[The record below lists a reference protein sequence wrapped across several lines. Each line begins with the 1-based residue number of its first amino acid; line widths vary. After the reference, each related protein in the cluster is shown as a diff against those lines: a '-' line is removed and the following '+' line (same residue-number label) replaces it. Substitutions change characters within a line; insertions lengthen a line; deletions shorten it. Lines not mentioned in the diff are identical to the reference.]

1 MDYMRKCVTMLT
13 AFSLAVSMLTAV
25 PAGATVLTSQSET
38 PSEAI
43 VDPEGDAAALG
54 DTDEEEGTASA
65 GADVEAGEEDVL
77 ATVSGEVSGEPDDG
91 GDTVAA
97 TETNTGDTAADIET
111 DDGGDTVAPGTT
123 DTGNT
128 AADIETDDGGDT
140 VAPGTTDNGDT
151 GESADSGEN
160 ELPGGGETDGQTD
173 VPEESA
179 LPFEDVPVSHWSYPF
194 VLYAYE
200 HDLIKGVSETAFNPT
215 GVMTRAAFVT
225 ALYRL
230 SARLDA
236 DMSAG
241 EVAFT
246 DIGDINAEFQSAVRW
261 AASHGIVTGR
271 SDEIFAP
278 RENVTRQQMCAILTR
293 YLRDYLRY
301 DLSAYAGETSFADSD
316 TISNYAQ
323 EAVSIARNMGI
334 IDGRE
339 VDGVT
344 IFDPAGSAS
353 RAAVVKV
360 LSIAVQK
367 MPELTQLPETPATDT
382 GNTDTGESTDTGNTD
397 AGENT
402 DTGNSTDTGES
413 TDTGDTKKSG
423 SGGSGGGS
431 GGSGGSSGGSGG
443 SSGGSG
449 SGGSSGSSGGNS
461 GGSGGSSGGNSGGSG
476 GSSGGNSGGNGGNTA
491 TINPSEPPEAAQI
504 FENVNDILEKYNDN
518 PPQDEFVKGCMD
530 VLIPDLNKLIEARNS
545 GALADASYV
554 EEHFKED
561 METLMKKYDK
571 ADASDLM
578 HIMEYIQS
586 LGESRSEL
594 LEILEYFGI
603 MKYLLG

>member
-1 MDYMRKCVTMLT
+1 MDYMRKCVSMLA

-25 PAGATVLTSQSET
+25 PAGATVLTAQSDT
-38 PSEAI
+38 PSETI

-54 DTDEEEGTASA
+54 DTDVEEGTASA

-97 TETNTGDTAADIET
+97 TETNTGDTAADIGT

-140 VAPGTTDNGDT
+140 VAPGTTDTGDT
-151 GESADSGEN
+151 GEAPDSGEN

-200 HDLIKGVSETAFNPT
+200 HDLVRGVSETAFNPT

-225 ALYRL
+225 VLYRL

-271 SDEIFAP
+271 NEETFAP

-301 DLSAYAGETSFADSD
+301 DLSAYAGETLFADSD
-316 TISNYAQ
+316 TISSYAQ

-367 MPELTQLPETPATDT
+367 MPDLTKLPETPPADT
-382 GNTDTGESTDTGNTD
+382 GNSTDAGESTDTGNTD

-423 SGGSGGGS
+423 SGGSGSSGGSGGGS

-449 SGGSSGSSGGNS
+449 GSN
-461 GGSGGSSGGNSGGSG
+461 GGSGGS
-476 GSSGGNSGGNGGNTA
+476 TA
-491 TINPSEPPEAAQI
+491 IINPNEPPEAAEI

-518 PPQDEFVKGCMD
+518 PPQDEFVKDCMD
-530 VLIPDLNKLIEARNS
+530 VLMPDLNKLIEARNS
-545 GALADASYV
+545 GALADSSYV
-554 EEHFKED
+554 KEHFKDD
-561 METLMKKYDK
+561 MEALLEKYE
-571 ADASDLM
+571 DASTTDVLK
-578 HIMEYIQS
+578 IMDYIQS
-586 LGESRSEL
+586 LGESRSEV
-594 LEILEYFGI
+594 LEILDYFGI
-603 MKYLLG
+603 MEYLFG